1 MMPPMMMAMMLRILT
16 PCAIAEKNNMT
27 PNTDSPNYYAPNAYD
42 DDDASPN
49 YLILYSSLNRKIYPR
64 SIIKLNKIK
73 LQ

>member
-1 MMPPMMMAMMLRILT
+1 MMLLILT
-16 PCAIAEKNNMT
+16 PCTIRKNKKNSMT
-27 PNTDSPNYYAPNAYD
+27 PNTDSPNDDAPNAYD

-49 YLILYSSLNRKIYPR
+49 YLILYSSLNRKIYPK